1 MLNKK
6 IAIAMGI
13 VGLLA
18 LSGCGSSSAPAQPKQ
33 DASASPAPAAQA
45 PAGQSQGSGTATAS
59 ADPAKGK
66 EIFNNSCSG
75 CHSTGSDQIVGPGL
89 KGETSKPKLANG
101 NPMNDDSLKSWIKA
115 GGTGK
120 IGNMPGQAGT
130 LNDQQIGDVIAYL
143 KTLK

>member
-6 IAIAMGI
+6 LAIAMGI
-13 VGLLA
+13 VGVLA

-33 DASASPAPAAQA
+33 DSSASAAPAAQA
-45 PAGQSQGSGTATAS
+45 PAGQSQASGTATAS

-66 EIFNNSCSG
+66 EIFNNSCAG

-89 KGETSKPKLANG
+89 KGETGKPKLANG
-101 NPMNDDSLKSWIKA
+101 NPMNDANLTAWIKA

-120 IGNMPGQAGT
+120 IGNMPGQGGT
-130 LNDQQIGDVIAYL
+130 LNEQQIADVVGYL